1 MFAPMRKFA
10 LSFSALFLTATCLF
24 AQSKHQYVDLGLSVK
39 WATCN
44 IGADK
49 PEDHGDYFSWGETE
63 NKRLN
68 NWDTYKFSEGFKHTI
83 TKYCSNSQYVWHELA
98 DSLSALELDDDVA
111 HKKWGG
117 NWRIPTKAEMKE
129 LLDNCTW
136 TWTTRNDING
146 YLVTGKKPGYTDRS
160 IFIPVTGAYN
170 NGKLFGSKDHGHYWS
185 RNCGTLYPADAY
197 TLELSVREAS
207 VGMESRC
214 QSLAVRPVCP

>member
-1 MFAPMRKFA
+1 MRITA
-10 LSFSALFLTATCLF
+10 LTFSTLFLITTF
-24 AQSKHQYVDLGLSVK
+24 SSAQSKHQYVDLGLSVK

-49 PEDHGDYFSWGETE
+49 PEDHGEYFSWGETE
-63 NKRLN
+63 NKRIN
-68 NWDTYKFSEGFKHTI
+68 NWETYRFTEEDKNQIS
-83 TKYCSNSQYVWHELA
+83 KYCSNSQYGWHELA
-98 DSLSALELDDDVA
+98 DSLSALEPDDDVA

-136 TWTTRNDING
+136 TWTARNDING

-160 IFIPVTGAYN
+160 IFIPVTGTYYD
-170 NGKLFGSKDHGHYWS
+170 GKIFNPHKQGSYWS
-185 RNCGTLYPADAY
+185 RDCGTVYPADAY

-207 VGMESRC
+207 VGMRSRC
-214 QSLAVRPVCP
+214 ESIAVRPVCQ

>member
-1 MFAPMRKFA
+1 MRITA
-10 LSFSALFLTATCLF
+10 LTFSTLFLITTF
-24 AQSKHQYVDLGLSVK
+24 SSTQSKHQYVDLGLSVK

-49 PEDHGDYFSWGETE
+49 PEEHGEYFSWGETE
-63 NKRLN
+63 NKRIN
-68 NWDTYKFSEGFKHTI
+68 NWETYKFTEGDKNI
-83 TKYCSNSQYVWHELA
+83 ISKYCSNSQYGWHELA
-98 DSLSALELDDDVA
+98 DSLSALELVDDVA

-117 NWRIPTKAEMKE
+117 NWRIPTKAEIKE
-129 LLDNCTW
+129 LIENCTW
-136 TWTTRNDING
+136 TWTTRNNING

-214 QSLAVRPVCP
+214 QSLAVRPVCK

>member
-1 MFAPMRKFA
+1 MRITA
-10 LSFSALFLTATCLF
+10 LTFSTLFFITTF
-24 AQSKHQYVDLGLSVK
+24 SSAQSKHQYVDLGLSVK

-49 PEDHGDYFSWGETE
+49 PEEHGEYFSWGETE
-63 NKRLN
+63 NKRIN
-68 NWDTYKFSEGFKHTI
+68 NWETYRFTEGDKNEI
-83 TKYCSNSQYVWHELA
+83 SKYCSNSQYGWHELA
-98 DSLSALELDDDVA
+98 DSLSALEPDDDVA

-160 IFIPVTGAYN
+160 IFIPVTGAYD

>member
-1 MFAPMRKFA
+1 MRITA
-10 LSFSALFLTATCLF
+10 LTFSTLFFITTF
-24 AQSKHQYVDLGLSVK
+24 SSAQSKHQYVDLGLSVK

-44 IGADK
+44 IGANK
-49 PEDHGDYFSWGETE
+49 PEEHGEYFSWGETE
-63 NKRLN
+63 NKRIN
-68 NWDTYKFSEGFKHTI
+68 NWETYRFTEGDKNEI
-83 TKYCSNSQYVWHELA
+83 SKYCSNSQYGWHELA
-98 DSLSALELDDDVA
+98 DSLSALEPDDDVA

-160 IFIPVTGAYN
+160 IFIPVTGAYD

>member
-1 MFAPMRKFA
+1 MRITA
-10 LSFSALFLTATCLF
+10 LTFSTLLLITTFSS

-49 PEDHGDYFSWGETE
+49 PEEHGEYFSWGETE
-63 NKRLN
+63 NKRIN
-68 NWDTYKFSEGFKHTI
+68 NWETYTFTEGDKNEI
-83 TKYCSNSQYVWHELA
+83 SKYCSNSQYGWHELA
-98 DSLSALELDDDVA
+98 DSLSALEPDDDVA

-160 IFIPVTGAYN
+160 IFIPVTGAYD

-185 RNCGTLYPADAY
+185 RDCGTVYPADAY

-207 VGMESRC
+207 VGMISRC
-214 QSLAVRPVCP
+214 QSIAVRPVCQ